1 MRTMIPIV
9 LLATLSQSPSSS
21 RVGTSLARGM
31 ELHYESNGVT
41 TPWTIDSVDLTVA
54 VAGQS
59 QCSRIVLRIGDG
71 QPQSRTHCVA
81 ADTMWN
87 WDERTQR
94 LVLARRLSPGLLEIT
109 ANNGGLVR
117 FLVMPVDS
125 SSIGGRQ
132 FMVLPT
138 MVTTYDST
146 GAPLRRLIERFAP
159 ALATATEGVFEV
171 PDTANA
177 ADWRVVQQFQLTAV
191 KPPQPQ

>member
-1 MRTMIPIV
+1 M
-9 LLATLSQSPSSS
+9 
-21 RVGTSLARGM
+21 
-31 ELHYESNGVT
+31 
-41 TPWTIDSVDLTVA
+41 TVA

-71 QPQSRTHCVA
+71 QPQTRTHCVS

-94 LVLARRLSPGLLEIT
+94 LVLARRLSPGLLEIS

-117 FLVMPVDS
+117 FLVMPMDS
-125 SSIGGRQ
+125 ANIGGRQ

-146 GAPLRRLIERFAP
+146 GAPVRRLIERFAP
-159 ALATATEGVFEV
+159 SLATATEGVFEV

-191 KPPQPQ
+191 KPPQTR